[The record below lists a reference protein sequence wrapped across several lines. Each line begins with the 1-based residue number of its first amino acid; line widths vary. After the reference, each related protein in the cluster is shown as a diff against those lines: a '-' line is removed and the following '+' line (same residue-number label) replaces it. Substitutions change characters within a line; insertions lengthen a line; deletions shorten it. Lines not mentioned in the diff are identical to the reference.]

1 MTTEEIAAV
10 FARLRD
16 GYKRMDA
23 AALAANY
30 ALNCVVESPIAG
42 LYVGR
47 QAVERIFQALFAAF
61 SEWHMNTEELLVFG
75 NRAVWTATLRGVAR
89 AEFMGLPST
98 GKSFSTSIMMLFTFD
113 TNCQIVH
120 ERRVYDANRMLLQ
133 LAGYADAQGPQ
144 IVQLMLQRVQ
154 HDHELKI
161 AAEIQRALL
170 PQSQYQGAHCQVAA
184 TSIPCRAIGGDFFD
198 YFPLTD
204 GAFSFVL
211 GDVAGKGP
219 SAALL
224 AAMLLGIFASN
235 AHRVGTPAL
244 AIRAANETLFRR
256 GIEARFATVVY
267 VTLSCDGR
275 LTYCNAGHNPPLLL
289 GPSGVQRL
297 ETGGGVIGLF
307 DDVRFDEQTLQLEP
321 NDLLVAYSD
330 GVTEARNV
338 WGEEFG
344 EERLLARVR
353 DHCDEAAPKLLQCV
367 FDAVDQFSV
376 GSAQADDVTAL
387 VMRYAASDER
397 LRCWFGDTSS
407 S

>member
-1 MTTEEIAAV
+1 
-10 FARLRD
+10 
-16 GYKRMDA
+16 MDA

-30 ALNCVVESPIAG
+30 ALDCVVEIPIAG
-42 LYVGR
+42 LRVGR
-47 QAVERIFQALFAAF
+47 QAVKAIFQALFATF

-89 AEFMGLPST
+89 AGFMGLPST
-98 GKSFSTSIMMLFTFD
+98 GKSFTTSIIMFFTFD
-113 TNCQIVH
+113 TNCQIVR
-120 ERRVYDANRMLLQ
+120 ERRVYDVNSMYLQ
-133 LAGYADAQGPQ
+133 LAGYADEKTQGFES
-144 IVQLMLQRVQ
+144 VMTAKLLLQRAQ

-198 YFPLTD
+198 YFTLTD

-224 AAMLLGIFASN
+224 AAMLQGIFASN

-387 VMRYAASDER
+387 VMRYAA
-397 LRCWFGDTSS
+397 
-407 S
+407 

>member
-1 MTTEEIAAV
+1 M
-10 FARLRD
+10 R
-16 GYKRMDA
+16 
-23 AALAANY
+23 
-30 ALNCVVESPIAG
+30 
-42 LYVGR
+42 
-47 QAVERIFQALFAAF
+47 
-61 SEWHMNTEELLVFG
+61 
-75 NRAVWTATLRGVAR
+75 
-89 AEFMGLPST
+89 
-98 GKSFSTSIMMLFTFD
+98 
-113 TNCQIVH
+113 
-120 ERRVYDANRMLLQ
+120 ERRVYDVNSMLLQ
-133 LAGYADAQGPQ
+133 LAGYADEKMQGFES
-144 IVQLMLQRVQ
+144 VMTAKLMLQRAQ

-198 YFPLTD
+198 YFTLTD

-224 AAMLLGIFASN
+224 AAMLQGIFASN

-353 DHCDEAAPKLLQCV
+353 DHCDEAAPKLLQSV

-387 VMRYAASDER
+387 VMRYAA
-397 LRCWFGDTSS
+397 
-407 S
+407 